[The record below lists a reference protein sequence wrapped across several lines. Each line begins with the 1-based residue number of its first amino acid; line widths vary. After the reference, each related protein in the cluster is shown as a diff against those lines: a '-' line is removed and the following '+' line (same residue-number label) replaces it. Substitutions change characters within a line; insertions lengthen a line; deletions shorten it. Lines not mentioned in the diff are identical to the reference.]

1 MLARR
6 PLGDLRRRVPR
17 QLVAQRDG
25 ALLGERAVD
34 MAAGE
39 AKAASTMAFLGSA

>member
-1 MLARR
+1 MLACR
-6 PLGDLRRRVPR
+6 PLGALRRRAPR
-17 QLVAQRDG
+17 QLAAQRDG

-39 AKAASTMAFLGSA
+39 AKAASTMAFSGSA